1 MLVPSWAKD
10 PKIGNRILCT
20 SQIRLAGE
28 GRPVCSA
35 DADRREECRPSA
47 RTTTASR
54 QKSAPLSDLGQT
66 PHVAEWSTPADDFEH
81 GPPASDASIAE
92 TEERLGTRLP
102 DALASMYRA
111 TDGVCDRAG
120 QWWVIWPLAQ
130 MVEAADWLQ
139 NADGYP
145 DRWIAFGDNGAGDPF
160 CFQRDDGSITCLHMI
175 EQEHQN
181 LASSFTDFW
190 ALMSSRAIVT

>member
-1 MLVPSWAKD
+1 MRD
-10 PKIGNRILCT
+10 T
-20 SQIRLAGE
+20 
-28 GRPVCSA
+28 RPPGDLRQSK
-35 DADRREECRPSA
+35 A
-47 RTTTASR
+47 RNAA
-54 QKSAPLSDLGQT
+54 KSAPLADLGQT

-92 TEERLGTRLP
+92 QRS
-102 DALASMYRA
+102 DWALDCPMHSRRCTAPRMESA
-111 TDGVCDRAG
+111 TRAG

-190 ALMSSRAIVT
+190 ALVSSRAIVT

>member
-1 MLVPSWAKD
+1 LW
-10 PKIGNRILCT
+10 L
-20 SQIRLAGE
+20 
-28 GRPVCSA
+28 
-35 DADRREECRPSA
+35 
-47 RTTTASR
+47 
-54 QKSAPLSDLGQT
+54 SAPGLSTRYPGQSTKSIPPSFTLVERGVRTYRGKRVRLWRISAT

-81 GPPASDASIAE
+81 GPPASGASIAE

-145 DRWIAFGDNGAGDPF
+145 NRWIAFGNNGAGDPF
-160 CFQRDDGSITCLHMI
+160 CFQRDDGSVTCLHMI